1 MKITGQAVPTD
12 SPTANSKFTLGSAG
26 AKGGATVI
34 GADTAIKGDIKSRG
48 DIVVSGVVEGE
59 VASDSKIVVAA
70 GGAVTGRL
78 VAVEVV
84 VEGKLTGDVSASK
97 STSLLNGSELRGDVA
112 TQVIM
117 IEPGATFVGRCSMPD
132 AGQPKV
138 ASNS

>member
-1 MKITGQAVPTD
+1 MKNSSQAVPTE
-12 SPTANSKFTLGSAG
+12 SYTTNSKFTLGPAG
-26 AKGGATVI
+26 AKGGSTMI

-70 GGAVTGRL
+70 GGSVTGRL

-84 VEGKLTGDVSASK
+84 IEGKLTGDVSASK
-97 STSLLNGSELRGDVA
+97 SASLLNGSELRGDIA

-117 IEPGATFVGRCSMPD
+117 IEPGATFVGRCSMPETTP
-132 AGQPKV
+132 AKV

>member
-1 MKITGQAVPTD
+1 MKSSSQAVPTD
-12 SPTANSKFTLGSAG
+12 SYTTNSKFTMGPGA
-26 AKGGATVI
+26 AKGSSTVI
-34 GADTAIKGDIKSRG
+34 GSDTAIKGDIKSRG

-59 VASDSKIVVAA
+59 VASDAKIVVAA

-97 STSLLNGSELRGDVA
+97 SASLLNGSELRGDIS

-117 IEPGATFVGRCSMPD
+117 IEPGATFVGRCSMPET
-132 AGQPKV
+132 AQAQVVSK
-138 ASNS
+138 S

>member
-1 MKITGQAVPTD
+1 MKSSGQAVPTE
-12 SPTANSKFTLGSAG
+12 SYATTSKFTLGAAG

-59 VASDSKIVVAA
+59 VASESKIVVAA
-70 GGAVTGRL
+70 GGVVTGRL

-84 VEGKLTGDVSASK
+84 VEGKLAGDVSASK
-97 STSLLNGSELRGDVA
+97 SASLLNGSELRGDIA

-117 IEPGATFVGRCSMPD
+117 IEPGATFVGRCSMPE
-132 AGQPKV
+132 AAPAQV
-138 ASNS
+138 ANKA